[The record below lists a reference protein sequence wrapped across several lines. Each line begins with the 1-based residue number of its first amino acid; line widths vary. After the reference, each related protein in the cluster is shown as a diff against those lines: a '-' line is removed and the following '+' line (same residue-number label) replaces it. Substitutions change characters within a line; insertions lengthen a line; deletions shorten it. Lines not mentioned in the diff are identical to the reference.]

1 MFNCETLALRTKNTF
16 EIRNKTRTS
25 KVGAISK
32 AQKAQNIFFGKQL
45 ATFEL
50 FSFKKCRIVLNNVK
64 GVPFGFINIHSV
76 AKFRKKFP
84 KKVAQCRKIQRR
96 DPLGT
101 PGFVG
106 SLDKVKNERGD
117 PLD

>member
-32 AQKAQNIFFGKQL
+32 AQKAQNILFGKQL
-45 ATFEL
+45 ATFDF

-84 KKVAQCRKIQRR
+84 KKSRTVPKNPKAGPFRHARLC
-96 DPLGT
+96 
-101 PGFVG
+101 GF
-106 SLDKVKNERGD
+106 
-117 PLD
+117 P